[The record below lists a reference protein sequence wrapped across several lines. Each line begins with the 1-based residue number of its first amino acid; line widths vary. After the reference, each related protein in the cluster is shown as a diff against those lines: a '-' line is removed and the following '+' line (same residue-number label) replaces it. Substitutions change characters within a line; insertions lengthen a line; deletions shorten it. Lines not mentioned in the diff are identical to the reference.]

1 MRVNAMDVPRAAV
14 SRARRY
20 LGIGIVVGLVLTAIA
35 AAVTLIRPGAA
46 GVAVDRSTIVVDTAE
61 SGTLTISVAAA
72 GILSAE
78 NVHVVDAIEPGVVES
93 VDVKPGSL
101 VAPGNVIARM
111 QDPETQASLVQ
122 ASSAVQVAQAQLHS
136 AQAQS
141 QASALSQ
148 KAALATAQAQ
158 MQVDSTNFGTLEPLH
173 HSGYVADA
181 TYQIAMIKRNES
193 RREAAISRSQIGVDA
208 ADQSARVAAAQAQL
222 DNARAVLSAKLE
234 EASALIVRA
243 AIPGVVQS
251 IAVDP
256 GARLDAG
263 AEIATIA
270 DTTALK
276 AVLQVPETQV
286 HDLFVG
292 MTCNVDTGN
301 GTLAGRIER
310 IAPTANN
317 GSVAVDVALG
327 RRLPAGARPSLN
339 VNATIVVARIA
350 GAISILRPAGA
361 SDNSTVELYRIAPGG
376 TRAELVPVRL
386 GRGSVD
392 RVAVLSGLHAGD
404 TVIVSDTSGY
414 AGRPSL
420 AIH

>member
-1 MRVNAMDVPRAAV
+1 MRVNAMDVARAPA
-14 SRARRY
+14 SPARRY
-20 LGIGIVVGLVLTAIA
+20 LGIGMVVALVLAAISA
-35 AAVTLIRPGAA
+35 AIVSIRPGVTGA
-46 GVAVDRSTIVVDTAE
+46 AVDRSTIVVDMAK

-78 NVHVVDAIEPGVVES
+78 NVHVVDAIEPGLVQS
-93 VDVKPGSL
+93 VDVKPGTL
-101 VAPGNVIARM
+101 VARGDVIARM

-122 ASSAVQVAQAQLHS
+122 ASSAVQVADAQLRS

-141 QASALSQ
+141 QASALAQ

-158 MQVDSTNFGTLEPLH
+158 MQVDSTNFGTLEQLH

-193 RREAAISRSQIGVDA
+193 RGEAAISRAQIGVDA

-222 DNARAVLSAKLE
+222 DNARAVLSAKLD

-243 AIPGVVQS
+243 AISGIVQS

-270 DTTALK
+270 DTSTLK

-292 MTCNVDTGN
+292 MTCDVDTGN
-301 GTLAGRIER
+301 GVLAGRIER

-327 RRLPAGARPSLN
+327 RKLPAGARPALN
-339 VNATIVVARIA
+339 VNATIVVARI
-350 GAISILRPAGA
+350 GSAISILRPAGV
-361 SDNSTVELYRIAPGG
+361 SDNSAIELYRIAPGG

-392 RVAVLSGLHAGD
+392 RVQVLSGLHAGD

>member
-1 MRVNAMDVPRAAV
+1 MFVALALAAISAAV
-14 SRARRY
+14 VS
-20 LGIGIVVGLVLTAIA
+20 
-35 AAVTLIRPGAA
+35 IRPGATGA
-46 GVAVDRSTIVVDTAE
+46 AVDRSTIVVDMAK

-78 NVHVVDAIEPGVVES
+78 NVHVVDAIEPGLVQS
-93 VDVKPGSL
+93 LDVKPGTL
-101 VAPGNVIARM
+101 VARGDVIARM

-122 ASSAVQVAQAQLHS
+122 ASSAVQVADAQLRS

-141 QASALSQ
+141 QASALAQ

-158 MQVDSTNFGTLEPLH
+158 MQVDSTNFGTLEQLH

-193 RREAAISRSQIGVDA
+193 RGEAAISRAQVDA

-222 DNARAVLSAKLE
+222 DNARAVLSAKLD

-243 AIPGVVQS
+243 AISGIVQS

-270 DTTALK
+270 DTSTLK

-286 HDLFVG
+286 HDLFAG
-292 MTCNVDTGN
+292 MTCDVDTGN
-301 GTLAGRIER
+301 GVLAGRIER

-327 RRLPAGARPSLN
+327 RKLPAGARPALN
-339 VNATIVVARIA
+339 VNATIVVARI
-350 GAISILRPAGA
+350 GSAISILRPAGV
-361 SDNSTVELYRIAPGG
+361 SDNSAIELYRIAPGG

-392 RVAVLSGLHAGD
+392 RVQVLSGLHAGD

>member
-1 MRVNAMDVPRAAV
+1 VNAMDVPRAAV

-20 LGIGIVVGLVLTAIA
+20 LGVGIVAGLMLAAIG
-35 AAVTLIRPGAA
+35 AAVTLIRPGAS
-46 GVAVDRSTIVVDTAE
+46 GVAVDRSTIVVDTAK

-78 NVHVVDAIEPGVVES
+78 NVHVVDAIEPGVVQNL
-93 VDVKPGSL
+93 DVKPGSV
-101 VAPGNVIARM
+101 VAPGDVIARM
-111 QDPETQASLVQ
+111 QDPETEASLVQ
-122 ASSAVQVAQAQLHS
+122 ASSAVQVAEAQLHS

-141 QASALSQ
+141 QASALAQ

-158 MQVDSTNFGTLEPLH
+158 MQVDSTNFGTLEQLH

-181 TYQIAMIKRNES
+181 TYQIATIKRNES

-222 DNARAVLSAKLE
+222 DNARAVVSAKLE
-234 EASALIVRA
+234 EASALVVRA
-243 AIPGVVQS
+243 AIPGIVQS

-270 DTTALK
+270 DTSTLK

-286 HDLFVG
+286 HDLYVG
-292 MTCNVDTGN
+292 MRCDVDTGN
-301 GTLAGRIER
+301 GIAAGRIER

-317 GSVAVDVALG
+317 GSVAVDVTLV

-339 VNATIVVARIA
+339 VNATIIVASIVR
-350 GAISILRPAGA
+350 AISILRPAGA
-361 SDNSTVELYRIAPGG
+361 SDNSAVELYRIAPGG

-392 RVAVLSGLHAGD
+392 RVQVLSGLRAGD
-404 TVIVSDTSGY
+404 TVIVSDMSGY
-414 AGRPSL
+414 GGRPSL